1 MKRLAVALL
10 ALALLATPLAVEAQP
25 AGTRPRIGFLAT
37 APSDSDLDETRQA
50 LRELGWVDG
59 QNISIE
65 VRWTEGRI
73 ERIRQLVAELVGL
86 KVNVIYAEGSV
97 AAARAAKEATTT
109 IPIVVTSPA
118 DLVQTG
124 LVASLARPGTNV
136 TGVGGDIRQTKRLQ
150 LLKEA
155 VPSATHIA
163 VLWNP
168 TNPAHEP
175 ALKETEGA
183 ALALGVRLQPVKASR
198 PEEIAGAFSA
208 MARERAEALF
218 VIGDA
223 MLSQELPQ
231 IVALAAQG
239 RLPAMYILRRAVEL
253 GGLMAYREDRSSD
266 PRLAAVYIDRI
277 LKGAKAAELPVELPT
292 RFKFSINLKTARALG
307 LTIPPSVLAR
317 ADEVIQ

>member
-1 MKRLAVALL
+1 
-10 ALALLATPLAVEAQP
+10 
-25 AGTRPRIGFLAT
+25 
-37 APSDSDLDETRQA
+37 
-50 LRELGWVDG
+50 
-59 QNISIE
+59 
-65 VRWTEGRI
+65 
-73 ERIRQLVAELVGL
+73 VAELVGL
-86 KVNVIYAEGSV
+86 KVDVIYAEGSV

-155 VPSATHIA
+155 VPSATRIA

-175 ALKETEGA
+175 ALKETKGA
-183 ALALGVRLQPVKASR
+183 ARTLGVQLQPVKASR
-198 PEEIAGAFSA
+198 PEEIAGAFLA
-208 MARERAEALF
+208 MARERAKALF

-223 MLSQELPQ
+223 MLYQELPR

-239 RLPAMYILRRAVEL
+239 RLPAMYIWRRAVEV

-277 LKGAKAAELPVELPT
+277 LKGAKVAELPVELPA
-292 RFKFSINLKTARALG
+292 RFKFSVNLKTAKALG
-307 LTIPPSVLAR
+307 LTIPQSVLLR